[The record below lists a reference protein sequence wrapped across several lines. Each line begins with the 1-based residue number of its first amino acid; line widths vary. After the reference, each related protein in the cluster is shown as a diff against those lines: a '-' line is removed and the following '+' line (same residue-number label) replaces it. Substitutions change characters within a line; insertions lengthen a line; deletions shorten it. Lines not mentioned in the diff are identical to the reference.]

1 MRGRYICYLHNV
13 GIFDACLC
21 GLTLLIA
28 WFRNC
33 ILHGRNTVA
42 APIRFS

>member
-28 WFRNC
+28 
-33 ILHGRNTVA
+33 
-42 APIRFS
+42 